1 MSENGHVRARIGSI
15 LSESVPVPILDEHPS
30 GLFWAFRFHDGSA
43 TPIFDRPM
51 PADLKAEAGWI
62 WAHFP
67 LSDQRSRAF
76 LSEITDMPEDAR
88 AQLLGE
94 GWTPRILFHGD
105 WAFGVLPD
113 FERELDGRITGA
125 GRLRF
130 AFDGKRFITVR
141 RHALKVADEMHFRIE
156 TQKASFRDPL
166 SAFLALNKLYFETVE
181 DLLEEIADGMDEV
194 EDRVLAEY
202 DDLESLEL
210 SPLRRD
216 LSRRHRDI
224 SYLRTAYHRALSRQA
239 HAHDHPLAPH
249 LPGLEQQGEDLDRT
263 VMSLQDRARLIHE
276 DIDTRITSA
285 TNRTLRTLT
294 IISVLLM
301 PPTLIV
307 GAFGMN
313 LEGITFA
320 KSPHGFAIV
329 SGLCVLTVI
338 VAFVLLRGLRI
349 LK

>member
-1 MSENGHVRARIGSI
+1 MA
-15 LSESVPVPILDEHPS
+15 
-30 GLFWAFRFHDGSA
+30 
-43 TPIFDRPM
+43 
-51 PADLKAEAGWI
+51 
-62 WAHFP
+62 
-67 LSDQRSRAF
+67 
-76 LSEITDMPEDAR
+76 
-88 AQLLGE
+88 
-94 GWTPRILFHGD
+94 
-105 WAFGVLPD
+105 
-113 FERELDGRITGA
+113 
-125 GRLRF
+125 
-130 AFDGKRFITVR
+130 
-141 RHALKVADEMHFRIE
+141 
-156 TQKASFRDPL
+156 
-166 SAFLALNKLYFETVE
+166 AFLALNKLYFETVE

-249 LPGLEQQGEDLDRT
+249 LPRLEQQGEDLDRT
-263 VMSLQDRARLIHE
+263 VISLRLIHE

-329 SGLCVLTVI
+329 NGLCVLTVI